1 MEQQKQLITKDNETS
16 EVSSK
21 KHTPKNIYWKK
32 YVFIGIKILLLIL
45 LVLSFTRTP
54 YIGVFFDATIFTIP
68 FGYTKYF
75 AYLLFVFLIIYS
87 FVPTKNTKW
96 FNYKTLF
103 SILVI
108 WLFVS
113 IIISAIGI
121 QIDYNPYRNNFKN
134 FGEYFVN
141 NPDSYFEFWKNND
154 WSKVNTSEYTFYL
167 NPRSY
172 GGLLSFL
179 LVILFESIAPIVLA
193 VLVAAAL
200 FLFVGLKFKKYYA
213 TQLKFKDNGGKNSTK
228 IITNKDENII
238 HYLNSLQSKGLK
250 APVQNLNELS
260 DNSVDEYNELEI
272 LSKKLANKLNTY
284 FKSINIDPT
293 FEKSE
298 IMFKSITQRYI
309 LRNKKEISK
318 FNDNLETFKIEF
330 SNMDID
336 HYIENDDELVVVQK
350 VNLKSLISLSSILNN
365 IDSQDNF
372 NIILGKLANRKS
384 LYFNALQQPTSIIFG
399 SKGSGSTM
407 LLSNAILSLC
417 LLNNKHLLNV
427 NIIDTSGKSLKNF
440 TNLPQ
445 VSKYVESNEEA
456 INLLDE
462 TIKLMNDREI
472 ILETNKCANIYE
484 YNNKFDKKELINQNL
499 LVINGLEELWL
510 SNDKN
515 DTAYKLEKIVAK
527 AYKLGIIVLVL
538 SNIID
543 QESEKIFN
551 KFDNL
556 FVLKLDSQEDSIK
569 LLDSP
574 KSYYLAGSGDVILKT
589 KNSEYHF
596 QTFFVNKE
604 EINQI
609 INLINGESNE

>member
-1 MEQQKQLITKDNETS
+1 MEQQKQLITNDHRTS
-16 EVSSK
+16 EISSENN
-21 KHTPKNIYWKK
+21 TPKNINWKK
-32 YVFIGIKILLLIL
+32 YVFTSIKILLLIL
-45 LVLSFTRTP
+45 LVLSFSRTP
-54 YIGVFFDATIFTIP
+54 YIGVFFDATIFTIA

-75 AYLLFVFLIIYS
+75 AYLLFAFLIIYS
-87 FVPTKNTKW
+87 FVPIKNTKW

-121 QIDYNPYRNNFKN
+121 QIDYNPYRNDFKN

-141 NPDSYFEFWKNND
+141 NPNSYFEFWKNND
-154 WSKVNTSEYTFYL
+154 WSKVNTSEYAFYL

-193 VLVAAAL
+193 ILVAAAL

-238 HYLNSLQSKGLK
+238 RYLNSLQSKGLK
-250 APVQNLNELS
+250 APVENLNELS

-298 IMFKSITQRYI
+298 IMFKSITQKYI
-309 LRNKKEISK
+309 LRNKKEINK

-330 SNMDID
+330 SNMDLD
-336 HYIENDDELVVVQK
+336 HYIENDDELVIVQK
-350 VNLKSLISLSSILNN
+350 VNLKSIISLSGILNN

-427 NIIDTSGKSLKNF
+427 NIIDTSGKSLKNL

-445 VSKYVESNEEA
+445 INKYVESNEEA

-472 ILETNKCANIYE
+472 ILETNKCTNIYE

-515 DTAYKLEKIVAK
+515 DIAYKLEKIISK

-538 SNIID
+538 SNIVNK
-543 QESEKIFN
+543 ESEEIFN

-569 LLDSP
+569 LLNSS
-574 KSYYLAGSGDVILKT
+574 KSYYLAGNGDVILKT
-589 KNSEYHF
+589 KNNEYHF